1 VKNLTRQNPRQLI
14 VAQEL
19 INKVKSKC
27 CGIKDNLKIKN
38 NMKKSFVSL
47 LTIAA
52 ITFGMASCNSS
63 KKQDAAEQKVE
74 EEAAIAGEVS
84 KGLLTAELKDEVTRF
99 LKDMP
104 DSELPYKVS
113 TGEVTISVAN
123 TDFMLPVSKVSE
135 LNTQAQKARA
145 CGIYFADLNVLKA
158 MKKPTTDIENVL
170 VKLTTDL
177 DIPFAIDIMKESAPA
192 NASKEELS
200 KFMKNQENKLIDAM
214 MENDKADVELEL
226 LGGMAVEYA
235 IVYANPG
242 LVVKGDAISAG
253 LSENMEKRIG
263 IIQQITADLAKY
275 YPDLEQLGTT
285 IAPLSGMV
293 ATINT
298 ARESKA
304 KIEEMRANL
313 LK

>member
-1 VKNLTRQNPRQLI
+1 
-14 VAQEL
+14 
-19 INKVKSKC
+19 
-27 CGIKDNLKIKN
+27 
-38 NMKKSFVSL
+38 MKKSFVSL

-52 ITFGMASCNSS
+52 ITFGMVSCNSS

-145 CGIYFADLNVLKA
+145 CGIYFADL
-158 MKKPTTDIENVL
+158 IENVL

>member
-1 VKNLTRQNPRQLI
+1 Y
-14 VAQEL
+14 
-19 INKVKSKC
+19 
-27 CGIKDNLKIKN
+27 NLKVNN

-52 ITFGMASCNSS
+52 ITFGMVSCNSS
-63 KKQDAAEQKVE
+63 KKQEAAEQKVE
-74 EEAAIAGEVS
+74 EEAVIAGEVS

-200 KFMKNQENKLIDAM
+200 KFMKDQENKLIDAM

-242 LVVKGDAISAG
+242 LVVKGDATSAG
-253 LSENMEKRIG
+253 LSENMEKRLEIL
-263 IIQQITADLAKY
+263 QQITADLAKY
-275 YPDLEQLGTT
+275 YPDLDQLGTT

-293 ATINT
+293 TTVNM

-304 KIEEMRANL
+304 KIEEMRASL

>member
-1 VKNLTRQNPRQLI
+1 
-14 VAQEL
+14 
-19 INKVKSKC
+19 
-27 CGIKDNLKIKN
+27 
-38 NMKKSFVSL
+38 MKKSFVSL

-52 ITFGMASCNSS
+52 ITFGMVSCNNS
-63 KKQDAAEQKVE
+63 KKQEAAEQKVE
-74 EEAAIAGEVS
+74 EEAVIAGEVS
-84 KGLLTAELKDEVTRF
+84 KNLLTAELKDEVTRF

-200 KFMKNQENKLIDAM
+200 HFLKDQENKLIDAM

-242 LVVKGDAISAG
+242 LVVKGDATSAG
-253 LSENMEKRIG
+253 LSANMEKRLEIL
-263 IIQQITADLAKY
+263 QQITADLAKY

-285 IAPLSGMV
+285 IAPLNEMV
-293 ATINT
+293 TSVNM
-298 ARESKA
+298 ARESRT
-304 KIEEMRANL
+304 KIEEMRSSL

>member
-1 VKNLTRQNPRQLI
+1 
-14 VAQEL
+14 
-19 INKVKSKC
+19 
-27 CGIKDNLKIKN
+27 
-38 NMKKSFVSL
+38 M
-47 LTIAA
+47 
-52 ITFGMASCNSS
+52 
-63 KKQDAAEQKVE
+63 
-74 EEAAIAGEVS
+74 
-84 KGLLTAELKDEVTRF
+84 
-99 LKDMP
+99 
-104 DSELPYKVS
+104 
-113 TGEVTISVAN
+113 
-123 TDFMLPVSKVSE
+123 VSE

-200 KFMKNQENKLIDAM
+200 KFMKDQENKLIDAM

>member
-1 VKNLTRQNPRQLI
+1 
-14 VAQEL
+14 
-19 INKVKSKC
+19 
-27 CGIKDNLKIKN
+27 
-38 NMKKSFVSL
+38 MKKSFVSL

-52 ITFGMASCNSS
+52 ITFGMVSCNSS
-63 KKQDAAEQKVE
+63 KKQEAAEQKVE

-200 KFMKNQENKLIDAM
+200 KFMKDQENKLIDAM

-242 LVVKGDAISAG
+242 LVVKGDAVSAG
-253 LSENMEKRIG
+253 LSENMEKRLEIL
-263 IIQQITADLAKY
+263 QQITADLAKY
-275 YPDLEQLGTT
+275 YPDLDQLGKT
-285 IAPLSGMV
+285 IAPLSDMV
-293 ATINT
+293 VSVNM

-304 KIEEMRANL
+304 KIEEMRTNL

>member
-1 VKNLTRQNPRQLI
+1 
-14 VAQEL
+14 
-19 INKVKSKC
+19 
-27 CGIKDNLKIKN
+27 
-38 NMKKSFVSL
+38 MKKSFVSL

-52 ITFGMASCNSS
+52 ITFGMVSCNSS
-63 KKQDAAEQKVE
+63 KKQEAAEQKVE

-177 DIPFAIDIMKESAPA
+177 DIPFTIDIMKESAPA

-200 KFMKNQENKLIDAM
+200 KFMKDQENKLIDAM

-253 LSENMEKRIG
+253 LSENMEKRIS

-285 IAPLSGMV
+285 IAPLNGMV
-293 ATINT
+293 ATVNT

>member
-1 VKNLTRQNPRQLI
+1 
-14 VAQEL
+14 
-19 INKVKSKC
+19 
-27 CGIKDNLKIKN
+27 
-38 NMKKSFVSL
+38 MKKSFVSL

-52 ITFGMASCNSS
+52 ITFGMVSCNSS

-177 DIPFAIDIMKESAPA
+177 DIPFAIESAPA

-200 KFMKNQENKLIDAM
+200 KFMKDQENKLIDAM

>member
-1 VKNLTRQNPRQLI
+1 
-14 VAQEL
+14 
-19 INKVKSKC
+19 
-27 CGIKDNLKIKN
+27 
-38 NMKKSFVSL
+38 MKKSFVSL

-52 ITFGMASCNSS
+52 ITFGMVSCNSS
-63 KKQDAAEQKVE
+63 KKQEAAEQKVE

-123 TDFMLPVSKVSE
+123 TDFMLPVSKISE

-200 KFMKNQENKLIDAM
+200 KFMKDQENKLIDAM

-242 LVVKGDAISAG
+242 LIVKGDAVSAG
-253 LSENMEKRIG
+253 LSENMEKRLEIL
-263 IIQQITADLAKY
+263 QQITADLAKY
-275 YPDLEQLGTT
+275 YPDLDQLGKT
-285 IAPLSGMV
+285 IAPLSDMV
-293 ATINT
+293 VSVNM
-298 ARESKA
+298 ARKSKA
-304 KIEEMRANL
+304 KIEEMRTNL
-313 LK
+313 LT

>member
-1 VKNLTRQNPRQLI
+1 
-14 VAQEL
+14 
-19 INKVKSKC
+19 
-27 CGIKDNLKIKN
+27 
-38 NMKKSFVSL
+38 MKKSFVSL

-52 ITFGMASCNSS
+52 ITFGMVSCNNS
-63 KKQDAAEQKVE
+63 KKQEAAEQKVE
-74 EEAAIAGEVS
+74 EEAVIAGEVS

-200 KFMKNQENKLIDAM
+200 KFMKDQENKLIDAM

-242 LVVKGDAISAG
+242 LVVKGDATSAG
-253 LSENMEKRIG
+253 LSENMEKRLEIL
-263 IIQQITADLAKY
+263 QQITADLAKY
-275 YPDLEQLGTT
+275 YPDLDQLGTT

-293 ATINT
+293 TTVNM
-298 ARESKA
+298 ARESRA